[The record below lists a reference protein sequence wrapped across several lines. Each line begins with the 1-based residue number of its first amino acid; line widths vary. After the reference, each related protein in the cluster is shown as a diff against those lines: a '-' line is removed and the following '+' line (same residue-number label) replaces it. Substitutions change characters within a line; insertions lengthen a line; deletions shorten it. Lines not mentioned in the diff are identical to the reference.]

1 MSTVEKE
8 ECKYL
13 VMKWYDIA
21 SSLSGVELKAFVKL
35 IDKVSAERKASG
47 KKENNYIVCNQD
59 EPYAEKI
66 WQMILD
72 GEREKRHTEADK

>member
-21 SSLSGVELKAFVKL
+21 NSLSGIELKAFVKL
-35 IDKVSAERKASG
+35 IDKVSAERRLIG
-47 KKENNYIVCNQD
+47 KKESNYIVCNQD

-72 GEREKRHTEADK
+72 GERAKLEGEGKC